1 MVENVGIHR
10 KDLKHKSMNQ
20 VSVTIVQYFDRE
32 HRMCRAAWQKLHLGP
47 LWCYYGQTAR
57 LKIC

>member
-10 KDLKHKSMNQ
+10 KDVKHKSMNQ

-32 HRMCRAAWQKLHLGP
+32 HVQGCLAKNCTWDP
-47 LWCYYGQTAR
+47 YGVIMVKRQD
-57 LKIC
+57 